1 MVITK
6 PDMSQGVWAEN
17 GNIEVPSS
25 EKIEQGWIIEK
36 PLNEWMNWLQN
47 RQDKMLAY
55 LNQRGI
61 AEWDTSTDYPQFAL
75 VSRAGKVYQAISQ
88 NTDKDPTLNTSIWE
102 LAFPTRN
109 EYLDTLGKVNNI
121 LNTDGYVSHYVK
133 KSDPI
138 LNAAAKGVA
147 YNNKTNKSGMYFEAE
162 VPKIKSNGVTVAEFS
177 GTRNPKDVVT
187 WEQLSLAVQ
196 NYKVGD
202 IYITTANG
210 YPKDRLGYGE
220 WERFGKGRTLVGFSD
235 EISNEVPEWVKR
247 AGDEFGEFDTTLSE
261 RNLPPEGFKLNE
273 AGYFGAREHG
283 GGGIVYASADQKPL
297 NFKSLAKEDTGW
309 LGESFNNV
317 QPSIT
322 VYFWTRI
329 S

>member
-1 MVITK
+1 
-6 PDMSQGVWAEN
+6 MSQGVWAEN

-25 EKIEQGWIIEK
+25 EKVEQGWVIEK

-55 LNQRGI
+55 LNQRGV
-61 AEWDTSTDYPQFAL
+61 AEWDSNTDYPQYAL
-75 VSRAGKVYQAISQ
+75 VAREGAYYQAISQ

-121 LNTDGYVSHYVK
+121 INTDGYVSHYVK

-162 VPKIKSNGVTVAEFS
+162 VPKIKSNGITIAEFS
-177 GTRNPKDVVT
+177 GTKNPKDVVT

-202 IYITTANG
+202 IYITTASG
-210 YPKDRLGYGE
+210 YPKERLGYGE

-247 AGDEFGEFDTTLSE
+247 AGDEFGEYEHKLTVDELPSHNHNNGNHDRLLSVSGNYTAEKFDSTLGEPDLSNNG
-261 RNLPPEGFKLNE
+261 NLRIK
-273 AGYFGAREHG
+273 
-283 GGGIVYASADQKPL
+283 
-297 NFKSLAKEDTGW
+297 DTGGD
-309 LGESFNNV
+309 LPHNNV

-322 VYFWTRI
+322 VYFWTRV

>member
-1 MVITK
+1 MN
-6 PDMSQGVWAEN
+6 P
-17 GNIEVPSS
+17 
-25 EKIEQGWIIEK
+25 
-36 PLNEWMNWLQN
+36 NE
-47 RQDKMLAY
+47 
-55 LNQRGI
+55 
-61 AEWDTSTDYPQFAL
+61 T
-75 VSRAGKVYQAISQ
+75 RAGKVYQAISQ

-177 GTRNPKDVVT
+177 GTRNPRDVVT

-220 WERFGKGRTLVGFSD
+220 WERFGEGKTLVGFTTTV
-235 EISNEVPEWVKR
+235 SNNMPEWVKV
-247 AGDEFGEFDTTLSE
+247 AGSVFGEYE
-261 RNLPPEGFKLNE
+261 HKLTIGEMPSHTQGDVPAIRDNVD
-273 AGYFGAREHG
+273 ADVGGVDATVHKGYVKSASTG
-283 GGGIVYASADQKPL
+283 GDKPH
-297 NFKSLAKEDTGW
+297 
-309 LGESFNNV
+309 NNV
-317 QPSIT
+317 QPSIV